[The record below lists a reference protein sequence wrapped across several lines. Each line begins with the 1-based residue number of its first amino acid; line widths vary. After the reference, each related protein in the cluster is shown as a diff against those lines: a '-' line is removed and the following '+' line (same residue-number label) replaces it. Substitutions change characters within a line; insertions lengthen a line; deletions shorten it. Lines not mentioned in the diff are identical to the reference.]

1 MVTTIVIA
9 AGVALI
15 VSGLVSLAFR
25 ALIRREQDR

>member
-9 AGVALI
+9 AGVSLA
-15 VSGLVSLAFR
+15 VSGLVALVFR